1 MTLIVLMAIQ
11 EVVWHHSLSVQ
22 IEFEA
27 QNTFLLVCLS
37 FVQAVSH
44 IPCEEHLFSLMESLF
59 VSYKTMY
66 VA

>member
-11 EVVWHHSLSVQ
+11 EVVGHHPLSVQ

-37 FVQAVSH
+37 FLQAVSH
-44 IPCEEHLFSLMESLF
+44 IPCEEHLFSLME
-59 VSYKTMY
+59 
-66 VA
+66 

>member
-1 MTLIVLMAIQ
+1 MTLIVLMAIR
-11 EVVWHHSLSVQ
+11 VVVGHHSLSVQ

-37 FVQAVSH
+37 FLQAVSH

>member
-1 MTLIVLMAIQ
+1 MTLIVLMTIQ
-11 EVVWHHSLSVQ
+11 EVVGHHPLSVQ

-59 VSYKTMY
+59 VAYKIMY

>member
-1 MTLIVLMAIQ
+1 MTLIVLMAIR
-11 EVVWHHSLSVQ
+11 EVAGHHPLSVQ

-59 VSYKTMY
+59 VAFKTMY
-66 VA
+66 MA